1 MGAGEDFPT
10 GRVGGLRLD
19 GAMAQPQTVTGI
31 SNREF
36 IHTYAAPGRIGL
48 AGGADVVSRLIEFA
62 QRHLNDDGRSSL
74 WSHAFL
80 FQGTRH
86 DGHHWVFE
94 SDLEVHRK
102 NIRLGVQE
110 NRIEKFCCE
119 KSYPA
124 LAVLDFGLGESEVA
138 AVMRESLEMVAG
150 RMRYSLRELMGTLFA
165 LRRPELRAKPNPLS
179 RPASFFC
186 SAFVTHVLR
195 KAGIDPVPGLDVKHS
210 APEDLFRSPRIA
222 NVWLLESAAPAKV
235 PLRKRVVARIKKR
248 FGR

>member
-1 MGAGEDFPT
+1 MT
-10 GRVGGLRLD
+10 
-19 GAMAQPQTVTGI
+19 QPQTVSGI

-48 AGGADVVSRLIEFA
+48 AGGADVVSRLIEYL
-62 QRHLNDDGRSSL
+62 QRGLNDARESSL

-80 FQGTRH
+80 FQGMRH

-119 KSYPA
+119 KSYPV
-124 LAVLDFGLGESEVA
+124 LAVLDFGLGGDETASVL
-138 AVMRESLEMVAG
+138 RESLDMVAG
-150 RMRYSLRELMGTLFA
+150 RIRYSLRELMGTHIA
-165 LRRPELRAKPNPLS
+165 LRRPAMRVRPNPLS
-179 RPASFFC
+179 RSQSLFC

-195 KAGIDPVPGLDVKHS
+195 KAGIDPLPGLDVKHA
-210 APEDLFRSPRIA
+210 APEDLFRSARAASIWLLQPGQAAKAPLKERIA
-222 NVWLLESAAPAKV
+222 
-235 PLRKRVVARIKKR
+235 ARIKKR
-248 FGR
+248 LGR

>member
-1 MGAGEDFPT
+1 MN
-10 GRVGGLRLD
+10 RS
-19 GAMAQPQTVTGI
+19 AMLTPQTMAGI

-36 IHTYAAPGRIGL
+36 MHTYAAPGRIGL

-62 QRHLNDDGRSSL
+62 QRGLSEEREASL

-94 SDLEVHRK
+94 SDLEIHRK

-119 KSYPA
+119 KSYPS
-124 LAVLDFGLGESEVA
+124 LAVLDLGLGGDEVS
-138 AVMRESLEMVAG
+138 AVMREALEMVAG
-150 RMRYSLRELMGTLFA
+150 RIRYSLRELMGTLIA
-165 LRRPELRAKPNPLS
+165 LRRPALRAKPNPMARS
-179 RPASFFC
+179 QSVFC

-195 KAGIDPVPGLDVKHS
+195 KVGIDPVPGLDVKHT
-210 APEDLFRSPRIA
+210 APEDLFRSPRATGI
-222 NVWLLESAAPAKV
+222 WLLQPPPTAKAPLKERIA
-235 PLRKRVVARIKKR
+235 ARIKKR
-248 FGR
+248 LAR

>member
-1 MGAGEDFPT
+1 MP
-10 GRVGGLRLD
+10 
-19 GAMAQPQTVTGI
+19 QPQTVSGI

-48 AGGADVVSRLIEFA
+48 AGGSDVVSRLIEFA
-62 QRHLNDDGRSSL
+62 QRQLNDARESSL

-94 SDLEVHRK
+94 SDLELHRK

-110 NRIEKFCCE
+110 NRIEKFCSE
-119 KSYPA
+119 KSYPV
-124 LAVLDFGLGESEVA
+124 LAVLDFGLGEGEVA
-138 AVMRESLEMVAG
+138 AMFRESLDMVAG
-150 RMRYSLRELMGTLFA
+150 RTRYSLRELMGTLIA
-165 LRRPELRAKPNPLS
+165 LRRPAMRAKPNPLS

-195 KAGIDPVPGLDVKHS
+195 KAGVHPVPRLDVKHA
-210 APEDLFRSPRIA
+210 APEDLFRSERAA
-222 NVWLLESAAPAKV
+222 NIWLLEPVRPGIV
-235 PLRKRVVARIKKR
+235 PLKQRIVARIRKR
-248 FGR
+248 LGR

>member
-1 MGAGEDFPT
+1 MP
-10 GRVGGLRLD
+10 
-19 GAMAQPQTVTGI
+19 QPQTVSGI

-36 IHTYAAPGRIGL
+36 IHTYAAPGRIGR
-48 AGGADVVSRLIEFA
+48 AGGTDVISKLIGFA
-62 QRHLNDDGRSSL
+62 QRGLHDDRHASL

-119 KSYPA
+119 KSYPV
-124 LAVLDFGLGESEVA
+124 LAVLDLGLGESETA
-138 AVMRESLEMVAG
+138 AVMREALEMVAG
-150 RMRYSLRELMGTLFA
+150 RVRYSLRELMGTLFA
-165 LRRPELRAKPNPLS
+165 LRSPAKRAKPNPLA
-179 RPASFFC
+179 RPESLFC

-195 KAGIDPVPGLDVKHS
+195 KVGIDPVPGLDVKHA
-210 APEDLFRSPRIA
+210 APEDLFRSPRAAGI
-222 NVWLLESAAPAKV
+222 WLLQPAQAAKV
-235 PLRKRVVARIKKR
+235 PLKERIAARVKKR
-248 FGR
+248 LGR

>member
-1 MGAGEDFPT
+1 MP
-10 GRVGGLRLD
+10 L
-19 GAMAQPQTVTGI
+19 PQIVSGI

-62 QRHLNDDGRSSL
+62 QRRLDDERRSSL

-119 KSYPA
+119 KNYPV
-124 LAVLDFGLGESEVA
+124 LAVLDLGLGADETA
-138 AVMRESLEMVAG
+138 AVLRESLDMVAS
-150 RMRYSLRELMGTLFA
+150 RVRYSLRELMGTLFA
-165 LRRPELRAKPNPLS
+165 LRSPARRAKPNPLARS
-179 RPASFFC
+179 ESLFC

-195 KAGIDPVPGLDVKHS
+195 KVGVDPVPGLDVKHT
-210 APEDLFRSPRIA
+210 APEDIFRSPRAMRI
-222 NVWLLESAAPAKV
+222 WLLQPEQAEKISKA
-235 PLRKRVVARIKKR
+235 PLRERIAARVKKR
-248 FGR
+248 LGR

>member
-1 MGAGEDFPT
+1 MP
-10 GRVGGLRLD
+10 L
-19 GAMAQPQTVTGI
+19 PQTVSGI

-36 IHTYAAPGRIGL
+36 LHTYAAPGRIGL
-48 AGGADVVSRLIEFA
+48 AGGADVVSRLIKRL
-62 QRHLNDDGRSSL
+62 QRGLDEERQSSL

-110 NRIEKFCCE
+110 NRIEKFCIE
-119 KSYPA
+119 KNYPV
-124 LAVLDFGLGESEVA
+124 LAVLDFGLGDGEVGA
-138 AVMRESLEMVAG
+138 MMRESLEMVAG
-150 RMRYSLRELMGTLFA
+150 RTRYSLRELMGTLIA
-165 LRRPELRAKPNPLS
+165 LRRPAMRARPNPLA
-179 RPASFFC
+179 RPQSLFC

-195 KAGIDPVPGLDVKHS
+195 KAGIDPVPGLDVKHA

-222 NVWLLESAAPAKV
+222 NIWLLQPPPVVKAVKAPLKERIAARI
-235 PLRKRVVARIKKR
+235 RKRL
-248 FGR
+248 GRAT

>member
-1 MGAGEDFPT
+1 M
-10 GRVGGLRLD
+10 L
-19 GAMAQPQTVTGI
+19 QPQTVIGI

-48 AGGADVVSRLIEFA
+48 AGGADVVSRLIKIA
-62 QRHLNDDGRSSL
+62 QRQLNDARESSL
-74 WSHAFL
+74 WSHAFV

-110 NRIEKFCCE
+110 NRIEKFCIE
-119 KSYPA
+119 KNYPV
-124 LAVLDFGLGESEVA
+124 LAVLDFGLGDGEVTT
-138 AVMRESLEMVAG
+138 VLRESLDMVAG
-150 RMRYSLRELMGTLFA
+150 RTRYSLRELMGTLIA
-165 LRRPELRAKPNPLS
+165 LRRPAMRAKPNPLS

-195 KAGIDPVPGLDVKHS
+195 KAGIDPVPGLDVKHT
-210 APEDLFRSPRIA
+210 APEDLFRSPRVA
-222 NVWLLESAAPAKV
+222 NIWLLEPPQVEKA
-235 PLRKRVVARIKKR
+235 PLRKRIAARIKKR

>member
-1 MGAGEDFPT
+1 MP
-10 GRVGGLRLD
+10 
-19 GAMAQPQTVTGI
+19 QPQIITGM

-36 IHTYAAPGRIGL
+36 IHAYAAPGRIGL

-62 QRHLNDDGRSSL
+62 QRHLDDERKPSL

-110 NRIEKFCCE
+110 NRIEKFCIE
-119 KSYPA
+119 KNYPV
-124 LAVLDFGLGESEVA
+124 LAVLDFGLGDGEVTT
-138 AVMRESLEMVAG
+138 VLRESLDMVAG
-150 RMRYSLRELMGTLFA
+150 RTRYSLRELMGTLIA
-165 LRRPELRAKPNPLS
+165 LRRPAMRAKPNPLS

-195 KAGIDPVPGLDVKHS
+195 KAGIDPVPGLDVKHT
-210 APEDLFRSPRIA
+210 APEDLFRSPRVA
-222 NVWLLESAAPAKV
+222 NIWLLEPPQVEKA
-235 PLRKRVVARIKKR
+235 PLRKRIAARIKKR